1 MRNTYVS
8 GCAGILR
15 LTIVIYGHHVETDIL
30 PYDLLNTVSALLEP
44 PGDIFWAHFGHFRR
58 KIGQKYGNF
67 RRFFAEIDHSA
78 WPENPK
84 N

>member
-1 MRNTYVS
+1 MF
-8 GCAGILR
+8 L
-15 LTIVIYGHHVETDIL
+15 L
-30 PYDLLNTVSALLEP
+30 PYPPEYNPILNTT

-78 WPENPK
+78 WPKNPK